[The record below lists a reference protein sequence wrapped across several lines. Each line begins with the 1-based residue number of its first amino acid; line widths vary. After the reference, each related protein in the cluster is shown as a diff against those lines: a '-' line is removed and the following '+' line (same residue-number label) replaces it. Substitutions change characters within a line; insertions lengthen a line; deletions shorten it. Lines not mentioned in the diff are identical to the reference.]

1 MTIQEVLDWQ
11 DSIDKLYMSEAAG
24 KYQIMEDTLR
34 PLYAKAGLK
43 ATDLFNEENQ
53 DKLAICLMKG
63 RGLDLYLRGSIDE
76 YAFCNNLAK
85 EWASLPVVSGPK
97 RGSSYYGGDGL
108 NKALV
113 AVEPFL
119 EVVRNMK

>member
-1 MTIQEVLDWQ
+1 
-11 DSIDKLYMSEAAG
+11 
-24 KYQIMEDTLR
+24 
-34 PLYAKAGLK
+34 
-43 ATDLFNEENQ
+43 
-53 DKLAICLMKG
+53 MKG